1 MLLTY
6 FYHCFLNFV
15 RENDVAGIDVNM
27 GCPKEF
33 SVKGGMGSALL
44 TQPEK
49 AKEILRT
56 LVEGVKIPVT
66 CKIRILP
73 DLESTV
79 ELCRHLANCGIAA
92 IAVHGRT
99 KGERPRHMNHNDFIR
114 AVAQNVHIPVIAK

>member
-1 MLLTY
+1 
-6 FYHCFLNFV
+6 
-15 RENDVAGIDVNM
+15 M

-73 DLESTV
+73 DLKSTV

-99 KGERPRHMNHNDFIR
+99 KDERPRHMNHNDFIR
-114 AVAQNVHIPVIAK
+114 AVAQSVNIPVIAK

>member
-1 MLLTY
+1 
-6 FYHCFLNFV
+6 
-15 RENDVAGIDVNM
+15 VAGIDINM

-49 AKEILRT
+49 AQKILRT
-56 LVEGVKIPVT
+56 LVQGVKIPVT

-79 ELCRHLANCGIAA
+79 ELCKKLASCGIAA

-99 KGERPRHMNHNDFIR
+99 KEERPRHANHNDFIR
-114 AVAQNVHIPVIAK
+114 AVAQSVNIPVIAK